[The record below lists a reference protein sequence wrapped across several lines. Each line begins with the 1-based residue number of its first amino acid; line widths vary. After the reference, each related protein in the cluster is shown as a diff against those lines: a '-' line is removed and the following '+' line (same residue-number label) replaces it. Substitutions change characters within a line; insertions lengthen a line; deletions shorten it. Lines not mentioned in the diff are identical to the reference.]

1 VKKVGPRA
9 GLRAS
14 PEDMETL
21 HRGFGDVV
29 VNEDLAAVA
38 GMQRNLASGR
48 IEQVMFGRNEPPLH
62 HYHQVFRKAL
72 GLSPLEAV
80 G

>member
-1 VKKVGPRA
+1 MRHEVEVEV
-9 GLRAS
+9 L
-14 PEDMETL
+14 MEL
-21 HRGFGDVV
+21 
-29 VNEDLAAVA
+29 LAQIA
-38 GMQRNLASGR
+38 
-48 IEQVMFGRNEPPLH
+48 EGRNEPPLH

>member
-1 VKKVGPRA
+1 MRHEVEV
-9 GLRAS
+9 
-14 PEDMETL
+14 E
-21 HRGFGDVV
+21 V
-29 VNEDLAAVA
+29 LALIA
-38 GMQRNLASGR
+38 
-48 IEQVMFGRNEPPLH
+48 EGRNEPPLH